1 VTAKVRGNLAV
12 WLWLIV
18 ILATARMA
26 PAKADQA
33 GIYGPELEGF
43 EYPFPTERFSFPS
56 QGQTVSMTFMDVAPE
71 KPNVTRLSCCME
83 RIFVPPLGK
92 QQSRR

>member
-1 VTAKVRGNLAV
+1 MRSGG
-12 WLWLIV
+12 WLGH
-18 ILATARMA
+18 

-56 QGQTVSMTFMDVAPE
+56 QGQSSVVHAAIMAVQALYDSREHGHLVGDVPALLL
-71 KPNVTRLSCCME
+71 VAFVLWFLSPTNK
-83 RIFVPPLGK
+83 VA
-92 QQSRR
+92 SRAAG